1 MLISSSKSRCWERCG
16 AVLVHGFQRAT
27 TARITTPTL
36 DPTSYLIVAA
46 VTALLP
52 AWHSGGETYKSAGVF
67 PDLNVCK
74 KVKLDEI

>member
-16 AVLVHGFQRAT
+16 AVLVHRFQRAT

-52 AWHSGGETYKSAGVF
+52 AWHSGGNIQKCRRVPRSER
-67 PDLNVCK
+67 L
-74 KVKLDEI
+74 